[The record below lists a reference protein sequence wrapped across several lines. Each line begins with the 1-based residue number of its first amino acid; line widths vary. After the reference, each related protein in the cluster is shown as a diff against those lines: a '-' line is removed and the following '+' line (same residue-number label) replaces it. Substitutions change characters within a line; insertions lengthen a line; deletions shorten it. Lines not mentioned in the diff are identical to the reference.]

1 MALRGRQR
9 AGTVL
14 SVPGDRPGRGSA
26 TLSRIELDRQAYRR
40 YRTFRSFA
48 VASVSTVLFLGVCV
62 AAIVLSPGWD
72 RVKESFLDGR
82 VARLSWQP
90 ILSGL
95 WLNLRVLVVAAVL
108 VLLLGLTIALLR
120 TVRGAVFFPVRAL
133 ATVYTDVFRGIPLI
147 ILLYIIGFGLPGL
160 RLSGTPTNVVVLGT
174 IAIVVTYSAYVAE
187 VLRAG
192 IESVHPSQR
201 AAARS
206 LGLSHGQTMRLVVL
220 PQAFRRVLPALLND
234 FVALQK
240 DVGLISVLGAVDAV
254 RQAQIQ
260 SANYADFTPYLVAGG
275 FFLLLAIPSGRF
287 ADYVALR
294 QARRQNAGGVL

>member
-1 MALRGRQR
+1 M
-9 AGTVL
+9 
-14 SVPGDRPGRGSA
+14 SI
-26 TLSRIELDRQAYRR
+26 SRIELDRQQFRR
-40 YRTFRSFA
+40 SRTRRSFA
-48 VASVSTVLFLGVCV
+48 IASGSTVLFLAVAG
-62 AAIVLSPGWD
+62 AAIVNSPGWA
-72 RVKESFLDGR
+72 RVRSSFLDVH
-82 VARLSWQP
+82 VAAASWRP

-95 WLNLRVLVVAAVL
+95 WLNVRVLVVAAVL
-108 VLLLGLTIALLR
+108 VLALGLLVAVSR
-120 TVRGAVFFPVRAL
+120 TVRGAVLFPVRAL

-160 RLSGTPTNVVVLGT
+160 RLSGTPTSPVVLGT
-174 IAIVVTYSAYVAE
+174 VAIVLTYSAYVAE

-206 LGLSHGQTMRLVVL
+206 LGLTHAQTMRLVVL

-254 RQAQIQ
+254 RQAQIR
-260 SANYADFTPYLVAGG
+260 SSISADFTPYVVAGL
-275 FFLLLAIPSGRF
+275 FFLVLAIPSGRF
-287 ADYVALR
+287 ADWVALR
-294 QARRQNAGGVL
+294 QARRQNAGAVL

>member
-1 MALRGRQR
+1 M
-9 AGTVL
+9 TV
-14 SVPGDRPGRGSA
+14 
-26 TLSRIELDRQAYRR
+26 SRIELDRRAYRR
-40 YRTFRSFA
+40 SRTARSFA
-48 VASVSTVLFLGVCV
+48 VAGTSTVLFLVV
-62 AAIVLSPGWD
+62 AGFAIVSSPGWD
-72 RVKESFLDGR
+72 RVRESFLDAG
-82 VARLSWQP
+82 VAARSWRP

-108 VLLLGLTIALLR
+108 VLALGLLIALLR
-120 TVRGAVFFPVRAL
+120 TVRGAVLFPVRAF

-160 RLSGTPTNVVVLGT
+160 RLSGTPTSPVVLGT
-174 IAIVVTYSAYVAE
+174 VAIVLTYSAYVAE
-187 VLRAG
+187 VIRAG

-201 AAARS
+201 SAARS
-206 LGLSHGQTMRLVVL
+206 LGLTYPQTMRLVVL

-260 SANYADFTPYLVAGG
+260 SSLYADFTPYVVAGG
-275 FFLLLAIPSGRF
+275 CFLLLAIPSGRF
-287 ADYVALR
+287 ADWVAIR
-294 QARRQNAGGVL
+294 QARRQNAGAVV